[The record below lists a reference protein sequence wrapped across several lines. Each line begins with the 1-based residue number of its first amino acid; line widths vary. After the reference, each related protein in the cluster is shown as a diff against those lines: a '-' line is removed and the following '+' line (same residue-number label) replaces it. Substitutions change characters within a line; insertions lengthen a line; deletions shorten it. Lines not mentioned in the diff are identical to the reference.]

1 MAFAHFLPS
10 FENKSGHAETL
21 DFTGFAGF
29 LPTFPLFLSFNAIKK
44 NKENDN
50 NQRKKVGNWAKR
62 QKTSIYCVDPG
73 SENVRNGAPIL
84 ISDFA

>member
-29 LPTFPLFLSFNAIKK
+29 LPTFPLFLSFNVIKK
-44 NKENDN
+44 I
-50 NQRKKVGNWAKR
+50 KKIIIINEKKWATGQKDKKR
-62 QKTSIYCVDPG
+62 PYIVLTRAVKM
-73 SENVRNGAPIL
+73 
-84 ISDFA
+84 